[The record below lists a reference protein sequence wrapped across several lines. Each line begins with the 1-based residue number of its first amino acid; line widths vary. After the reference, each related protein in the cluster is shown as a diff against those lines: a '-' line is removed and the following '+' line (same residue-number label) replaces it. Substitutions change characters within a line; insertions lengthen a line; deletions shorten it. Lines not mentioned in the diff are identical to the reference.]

1 MPPSRPS
8 NVKLLTEGA
17 QYIKRKKRQDTVK
30 GNGRDK
36 QIDKILFNDDDR
48 AEFLTGFSKR
58 KQAKLA
64 EKRER
69 AKKRDEDEL
78 KAQKKEVRFHFSWGT
93 PLPNLRTPPLV
104 CAFENAETDS
114 TLTSTVV
121 AGLSFLV
128 DAGGEEE
135 QGSRACCQD

>member
-17 QYIKRKKRQDTVK
+17 QYIKRKRRQDN
-30 GNGRDK
+30 GGGGRDK
-36 QIDKILFNDDDR
+36 QIDKIMFNDDDR

-78 KAQKKEVRFHFSWGT
+78 KAQKKEVC
-93 PLPNLRTPPLV
+93 PAAPCLPCPFLRHHP
-104 CAFENAETDS
+104 A
-114 TLTSTVV
+114 
-121 AGLSFLV
+121 
-128 DAGGEEE
+128 
-135 QGSRACCQD
+135 RRH

>member
-78 KAQKKEVRFHFSWGT
+78 KAQKKEVRILRLSEETT
-93 PLPNLRTPPLV
+93 PFARPPRTLFW
-104 CAFENAETDS
+104 CARERWD
-114 TLTSTVV
+114 
-121 AGLSFLV
+121 
-128 DAGGEEE
+128 
-135 QGSRACCQD
+135 

>member
-17 QYIKRKKRQDTVK
+17 QYIKRKRRQD
-30 GNGRDK
+30 NGGGGREK

-78 KAQKKEVRFHFSWGT
+78 KAQKKEVGPFVAAAACRRT
-93 PLPNLRTPPLV
+93 LLRS
-104 CAFENAETDS
+104 A
-114 TLTSTVV
+114 
-121 AGLSFLV
+121 
-128 DAGGEEE
+128 DARPHCVH
-135 QGSRACCQD
+135 SPDAD